1 MLNESSM
8 SVNDS
13 AMNFSQTYLT
23 KVQSTESTPIIAV
36 GYGST
41 STMWWTVTLSAIQ
54 WLVFVLGTFGN
65 LLVLLV
71 LIWNRSSKQLVTQLY
86 VGSLSLSNLGLLLS
100 SGWLHAGSWIYTSKL
115 EIRPTI
121 LQDTIYLASRLLLFF
136 TMDTGRFDTRQVN
149 WQTFATVV

>member
-100 SGWLHAGSWIYTSKL
+100 SGWLHAGS
-115 EIRPTI
+115 
-121 LQDTIYLASRLLLFF
+121 
-136 TMDTGRFDTRQVN
+136 
-149 WQTFATVV
+149 